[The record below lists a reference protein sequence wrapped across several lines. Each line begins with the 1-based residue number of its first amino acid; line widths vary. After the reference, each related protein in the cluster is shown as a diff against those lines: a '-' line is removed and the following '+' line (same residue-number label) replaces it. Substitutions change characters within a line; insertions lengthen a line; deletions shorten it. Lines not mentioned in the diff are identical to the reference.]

1 MSNKSNFPYKTLI
14 WALVT
19 LIALFLFK
27 NQFKKDSNN
36 TSELNIMGVTIKTN
50 DKNAQRLK
58 DSLNR
63 YKTEVDKTIT
73 DLTNQLSENE
83 SDIKQLVLN
92 NADLKKQIT
101 SCTGEKVEQTPV
113 FVGTDIIKMLKKNN
127 ELKAKTNE
135 IKKVDILS
143 YKK

>member
-1 MSNKSNFPYKTLI
+1 MSDKSNFPYKTLI
-14 WALVT
+14 WALVA

-27 NQFKKDSNN
+27 SQFENLLTN
-36 TSELNIMGVTIKTN
+36 ASELNIMGVVIKTN

-73 DLTNQLSENE
+73 DLTDQLSENE
-83 SDIKQLVLN
+83 ADIKQLVLN
-92 NADLKKQIT
+92 NSDLKKQIT
-101 SCTGEKVEQTPV
+101 SCTGDKVNQTPV
-113 FVGTDIIKMLKKNN
+113 FVGTDIMKMLKRNN

>member
-14 WALVT
+14 WALVA

-27 NQFKKDSNN
+27 NQFENLISNA
-36 TSELNIMGVTIKTN
+36 SELNIMGVVIKTN

-73 DLTNQLSENE
+73 DLTDQLSENE
-83 SDIKQLVLN
+83 TDIKQLVLN

-101 SCTGEKVEQTPV
+101 KCTGNNVNQTPV
-113 FVGTDIIKMLKKNN
+113 FVGTDIMKMLKKND
-127 ELKAKTNE
+127 ELKAKTNQ

-143 YKK
+143 YKQ